1 MQRNGIFRDT
11 PQSQQATKE
20 YVELAYEHNI
30 TPAQLALAWC
40 NQVDGVTSSIIGAT
54 TMAQLKEDIDAFE
67 LTLNDDVLSAIDTI
81 FRNNPMPY

>member
-11 PQSQQATKE
+11 PQSQKATKE
-20 YVELAYEHNI
+20 YVELAHAHAI

-54 TMAQLKEDIDAFE
+54 TMTQLKEDIDAFE
-67 LTLNDDVLSAIDTI
+67 LILSDDVLLAIDTI